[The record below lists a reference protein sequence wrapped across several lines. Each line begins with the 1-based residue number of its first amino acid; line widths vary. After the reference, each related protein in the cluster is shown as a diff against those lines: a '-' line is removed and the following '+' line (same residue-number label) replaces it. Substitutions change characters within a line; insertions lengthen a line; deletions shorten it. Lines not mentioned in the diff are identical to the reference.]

1 MESKKDESCEKRPSW
16 DEYFFGIMDAVR
28 LRGTCKG
35 QAGCVIVKDKR
46 IVSTGYAASAPGLAH
61 CDEVGHLTV
70 KTMYPDGVER
80 EHCVRTIHAE
90 QNAIAFAARAG
101 VALEGSTLYINM
113 EPCMHCAKLI
123 IAAGIKKIVCRKK
136 YHAAEISRQFLK
148 DAGIELDVK
157 EDELEDYGNK

>member
-1 MESKKDESCEKRPSW
+1 MKLKQNETCKIRPEW

-35 QAGCVIVKDKR
+35 QAGCVIVKNNR
-46 IVSTGYAASAPGLAH
+46 IISTGYAGSPPGLKH
-61 CDEVGHLTV
+61 CEEVGHLTV
-70 KTMYPDGVER
+70 RTMYPDGIER

-101 VALEGSTLYINM
+101 VPLEGSTIYVNM

-123 IAAGIKKIVCRKK
+123 IAAGIKKVICRKK
-136 YHAAEISRQFLK
+136 YHAAEISRQFFK
-148 DAGIELDVK
+148 DAGISLEVK
-157 EDELEDYGNK
+157 EDELESYD